1 MIRRLTE
8 PSTAARVL
16 RSTKAAKSG
25 ALALETP
32 GTALVVDSDFE
43 IAATIAAALRERGW
57 HVQTAS
63 AITDARLQVRDLKPR
78 VVLVDLWL
86 PDGSGIVF
94 VRELANRADVGIIV
108 VSACNDLADRVVG
121 LELGADHYV
130 AKPFS
135 LRELTARVC
144 ALDRRIVQQKALP
157 FPCERDRRNQGRR
170 QTTAPRVVG
179 GQPNAE
185 NTPHSP
191 A

>member
-8 PSTAARVL
+8 PSTAARDL

-25 ALALETP
+25 ALALEAP
-32 GTALVVDSDFE
+32 GTALVVDGDF
-43 IAATIAAALRERGW
+43 ASAVTIAASLRERGW

-63 AITDARLQVRDLKPR
+63 AITEARLQLRDLKPR

-144 ALDRRIVQQKALP
+144 ALDRRIVQEQALP
-157 FPCERDRRNQGRR
+157 FPC
-170 QTTAPRVVG
+170 
-179 GQPNAE
+179 
-185 NTPHSP
+185 
-191 A
+191 